1 MQRIAV
7 ARGYTPIR
15 QASNAIGQGQ
25 YRRRRHARILPG
37 IDMPEPNH
45 SVVARIACNIETEVN
60 APPAKAGGFGLR
72 LEAGFDRPV
81 GSIVRRP

>member
-37 IDMPEPNH
+37 IDVPEPNH
-45 SVVARIACNIETEVN
+45 SVVARIACNIDTELN
-60 APPAKAGGFGLR
+60 QPANPAIILGAGWRAAKASCR
-72 LEAGFDRPV
+72 SSP
-81 GSIVRRP
+81 